1 LAKTNLI
8 TYLPN
13 VSNSK
18 IKQREDQLKTSLA
31 LLFLLVSTNVFAA
44 PTFYPADFA
53 SQAEKNLLK
62 DEALKAALNKILTTN
77 HLRSNSQEADTLGCP
92 TAGSGN
98 CYNQIVLGYDG
109 ARKIMFGKLFLKQD
123 GNGNYIT
130 DVYCQKR
137 FGPEAGVAPGSI
149 PNGVKINCE
158 HTWPQSKFTNSY
170 PIEMQKSDLHHIFPS
185 DSKAN
190 SIRGNDDFVNVGD
203 DNGVLASDDC
213 TTSKFGSSNVSS
225 NDGFEPPLT
234 HKGNVARALFYFS
247 VHYKMPLGKAQ
258 EEVLRRWNDLDP
270 VDQEE
275 IDRNNA
281 IYAVQGNRN
290 PFIDFPGLANN
301 INKF

>member
-1 LAKTNLI
+1 M
-8 TYLPN
+8 
-13 VSNSK
+13 
-18 IKQREDQLKTSLA
+18 KTSLA
-31 LLFLLVSTNVFAA
+31 LLLLLVSTYVFAA
-44 PTFYPADFA
+44 PSFYPADFA
-53 SQAEKNLLK
+53 SQVEKNLLK
-62 DEALKAALNKILTTN
+62 DDALKAALNAILTTN
-77 HLRSNSQEADTLGCP
+77 HLRSTTGGADTLGCSGV
-92 TAGSGN
+92 GSGN
-98 CYNQIVLGYDG
+98 CYAQTVLGYDG

-123 GNGNYIT
+123 SSGYFIN

-137 FGPEAGVAPGSI
+137 FGSSAGVAPGAI
-149 PNGVKINCE
+149 PNGTKINCE
-158 HTWPQSKFTNSY
+158 HTWPQSKFTNAY
-170 PIEMQKSDLHHIFPS
+170 PNEMQKSDLHHIFPA

-203 DNGVLASDDC
+203 DNGALASDDC
-213 TTSKFGSSNVSS
+213 TISKFGSSNASS
-225 NDGFEPPLT
+225 KDGFEPPLT

-247 VHYKMPLGKAQ
+247 VHYKMPLGREQ